1 MFQTK
6 KEAAEAA
13 GLLILRLA
21 VGGMMLTHGWPKLQ
35 RLFQTP
41 DQFADPLGLGPEL
54 SLGLAVLAEV
64 VCAVLIVFGVATRL
78 AAVPLLA
85 TMLVAASIVH
95 GADPFGKKELALL
108 YGAGALTLMLTG
120 AGRLSV
126 DALIGRL
133 RQHQHD
139 LIARDG
145 ADGAGAA

>member
-1 MFQTK
+1 MILHIK
-6 KEAAEAA
+6 KQAAEAA

-35 RLFQTP
+35 RLLQTP

-85 TMLVAASIVH
+85 TMLVAAFIVH

-108 YGAGALTLMLTG
+108 YGAGTLTLMLTG

-133 RQHQHD
+133 R
-139 LIARDG
+139 
-145 ADGAGAA
+145 